1 MLKKNKVVIKVVVL
15 FFFLLLVTSAC
26 NTTMTNVEQQPEPI
40 SINVPENSIQET
52 SVSYGAIKK
61 YLKIGVTTQAD
72 ILKLFGSPN
81 NMTKSSSGNEIWVYD
96 KVRTEVST
104 TAEKGTAG
112 GMVGGGIGIGPGGVG
127 VAAGGSKSKSTTNL
141 ISTTNT
147 LTVIMEFNEENI
159 LIDYSARQ
167 GRY

>member
-1 MLKKNKVVIKVVVL
+1 MLKKNKVVVRVVL
-15 FFFLLLVTSAC
+15 VFFLLSVTSAC
-26 NTTMTNVEQQPEPI
+26 NTTMRNLEQQAEPI
-40 SINVPENSIQET
+40 SINVPENNIQET
-52 SVSYGAIKK
+52 SLSYGAIKK

-81 NMTKSSSGNEIWVYD
+81 NMTTSSSGNEIWVYD
-96 KVRTEVST
+96 KVRTELST

-112 GMVGGGIGIGPGGVG
+112 GIVGGGIGIGSGGVG
-127 VAAGGSKSKSTTNL
+127 AAVGGSESKSKTNVV
-141 ISTTNT
+141 STTNT
-147 LTVIMEFNEENI
+147 LTVIMEFNEKNI

>member
-1 MLKKNKVVIKVVVL
+1 MLKKNKVVIKVVVV
-15 FFFLLLVTSAC
+15 FFLLSVSSAC
-26 NTTMTNVEQQPEPI
+26 NTTMTKVEQQPEQI

-52 SVSYGAIKK
+52 SLSYGAIKK

-81 NMTKSSSGNEIWVYD
+81 NMTTSSSGNEIWVYD
-96 KVRTEVST
+96 KVRTELST

-112 GMVGGGIGIGPGGVG
+112 GIVGGGIGIGSGGVG
-127 VAAGGSKSKSTTNL
+127 AAVGGSESKSKTNV

-147 LTVIMEFNEENI
+147 LTVIMEFNEKNI

>member
-1 MLKKNKVVIKVVVL
+1 MLKKNKVVIRVVVV
-15 FFFLLLVTSAC
+15 FFLLSATSAC

-52 SVSYGAIKK
+52 SLSYGAIKK

-81 NMTKSSSGNEIWVYD
+81 NMTTSSSGNEIWVYD
-96 KVRTEVST
+96 KVRTELST

-112 GMVGGGIGIGPGGVG
+112 GIVGGGIGIGAGGVG
-127 VAAGGSKSKSTTNL
+127 AAAGGSSSKSKTNL
-141 ISTTNT
+141 VSTTNT
-147 LTVIMEFNEENI
+147 LTIIMEFNEKNI

>member
-1 MLKKNKVVIKVVVL
+1 MLKKNKVVIRVVV
-15 FFFLLLVTSAC
+15 FFLLSVTSAC
-26 NTTMTNVEQQPEPI
+26 NTTMTNVEQQPEQI

-52 SVSYGAIKK
+52 SLSYGAIKK

-81 NMTKSSSGNEIWVYD
+81 NMTTSSSGNEIWVYD
-96 KVRTEVST
+96 KVRTELST

-112 GMVGGGIGIGPGGVG
+112 GIIGGGIGIGSGGVG
-127 VAAGGSKSKSTTNL
+127 AAVGGSESKSKTNV

-147 LTVIMEFNEENI
+147 LTVIMEFNEKNI

>member
-1 MLKKNKVVIKVVVL
+1 MLKKNKVVIRVVVV
-15 FFFLLLVTSAC
+15 FFLLSVTSAC
-26 NTTMTNVEQQPEPI
+26 NTTMTNVEQQPEQI

-52 SVSYGAIKK
+52 SLSYGAIKK

-81 NMTKSSSGNEIWVYD
+81 NMTTSSSGNEMWVYD
-96 KVRTEVST
+96 KVRTELST

-112 GMVGGGIGIGPGGVG
+112 GIIGGGIGIGSGGVG
-127 VAAGGSKSKSTTNL
+127 AAAGGSKSKSTTNL
-141 ISTTNT
+141 VSTTNT
-147 LTVIMEFNEENI
+147 LTVIMEFNEKNI

>member
-1 MLKKNKVVIKVVVL
+1 MLKKNKVVIRVVV
-15 FFFLLLVTSAC
+15 FFLLSVTSAC
-26 NTTMTNVEQQPEPI
+26 NTTMTNVEQQPEQI

-52 SVSYGAIKK
+52 SLSYGAIKK

-81 NMTKSSSGNEIWVYD
+81 NMTTSSSGNEIWVYD
-96 KVRTEVST
+96 KVRTELST
-104 TAEKGTAG
+104 SAEKGTAG
-112 GMVGGGIGIGPGGVG
+112 GIIGGGIGIGSGGVG
-127 VAAGGSKSKSTTNL
+127 AAAGGSKSKSTTNL
-141 ISTTNT
+141 VSTTNT
-147 LTVIMEFNEENI
+147 LTVIMEFDEKNI

>member
-1 MLKKNKVVIKVVVL
+1 MLKKNKVVIRVVVVA
-15 FFFLLLVTSAC
+15 FFLLSVTSAC
-26 NTTMTNVEQQPEPI
+26 NTTMTNVEQQPI
-40 SINVPENSIQET
+40 SINVPENSIQGT
-52 SVSYGAIKK
+52 SLSYGAIKK

-81 NMTKSSSGNEIWVYD
+81 NMTTSSSGNEIWVYD
-96 KVRTEVST
+96 KVRTELST

-112 GMVGGGIGIGPGGVG
+112 GIVGGGIGIGSGGVG
-127 VAAGGSKSKSTTNL
+127 AAAGGSKSKSTTNL
-141 ISTTNT
+141 VSTTNT
-147 LTVIMEFNEENI
+147 LTVIMEFNEKNI

>member
-1 MLKKNKVVIKVVVL
+1 MLKKNKVVIRVVV
-15 FFFLLLVTSAC
+15 FFLLSVTSAC
-26 NTTMTNVEQQPEPI
+26 NTTMTNVEQQPEQI

-52 SVSYGAIKK
+52 SLSYGAIKK

-81 NMTKSSSGNEIWVYD
+81 NMTTSSSGNEIWVYD
-96 KVRTEVST
+96 KIRTELST

-112 GMVGGGIGIGPGGVG
+112 GIIGGGIGIGSGGVG
-127 VAAGGSKSKSTTNL
+127 AAVGGSESKSKTNV

-147 LTVIMEFNEENI
+147 LTVIMEFNGNNI

>member
-1 MLKKNKVVIKVVVL
+1 MLKKNKVVIRVVVV
-15 FFFLLLVTSAC
+15 FFLLSVTSAC
-26 NTTMTNVEQQPEPI
+26 NTTMTNVEQQPEQI
-40 SINVPENSIQET
+40 SINVPENSIYET
-52 SVSYGAIKK
+52 SLSYGAIKK

-81 NMTKSSSGNEIWVYD
+81 NMTTSGSGNEIWVYD
-96 KVRTEVST
+96 KVRTELST

-112 GMVGGGIGIGPGGVG
+112 GIIGGGIGIGSGGVG
-127 VAAGGSKSKSTTNL
+127 AAAGGSKSKSTTNL
-141 ISTTNT
+141 VSTTNT
-147 LTVIMEFNEENI
+147 LTVIMEYNEKNI

>member
-1 MLKKNKVVIKVVVL
+1 MLKKNKVVIRVVVV
-15 FFFLLLVTSAC
+15 FFLLSVTSAC
-26 NTTMTNVEQQPEPI
+26 NTTMTNVEQQPEQI

-52 SVSYGAIKK
+52 SLSYGAIKK

-81 NMTKSSSGNEIWVYD
+81 NMTTSSSGNEIWVYD
-96 KVRTEVST
+96 KVRTELST

-112 GMVGGGIGIGPGGVG
+112 GIIGGGIGIGSGGVG
-127 VAAGGSKSKSTTNL
+127 AAVGGSESKSKTNV

-147 LTVIMEFNEENI
+147 LTVIMEFNEKNI

>member
-1 MLKKNKVVIKVVVL
+1 MLKKNKVVIRVMVV
-15 FFFLLLVTSAC
+15 FFLLSVTSAC
-26 NTTMTNVEQQPEPI
+26 NTTMTNVEQKPEQI

-52 SVSYGAIKK
+52 SLSYGAIKK

-81 NMTKSSSGNEIWVYD
+81 NMTTSSSGNEIWVYD
-96 KVRTEVST
+96 KVRTELST
-104 TAEKGTAG
+104 SAEKGTAG
-112 GMVGGGIGIGPGGVG
+112 GIIGGGIGIGSGGVG
-127 VAAGGSKSKSTTNL
+127 AAAGGSKSKSTTNL
-141 ISTTNT
+141 VSTTNT
-147 LTVIMEFNEENI
+147 LTVIMEFNEKNI

>member
-1 MLKKNKVVIKVVVL
+1 MLKKNKVVIRVVV
-15 FFFLLLVTSAC
+15 FFLLSVTSAC
-26 NTTMTNVEQQPEPI
+26 NTTMTNVEQQPEQI

-52 SVSYGAIKK
+52 SLSYGAIKK

-81 NMTKSSSGNEIWVYD
+81 NMTTSSSGNEIWVYD
-96 KVRTEVST
+96 KVRTELST

-112 GMVGGGIGIGPGGVG
+112 GIIGGGIGIGSGGVG
-127 VAAGGSKSKSTTNL
+127 AAAGGSKSKSTTNL
-141 ISTTNT
+141 VSTTNT
-147 LTVIMEFNEENI
+147 LTVIMEFNEKNI